1 MKVSH
6 TAVIAVLI
14 VQFFLPTLADAST
27 LEQDV
32 TTQQADSIIRNTA
45 NIVILDVRTPEE
57 YRLGHLQNAVLMDFY
72 DSKFH
77 YNANT
82 LPKEATILVYCRS
95 GRRSADALEILKNL
109 RYPRVFN
116 MLGGIVAWKKEGR
129 KLVKG
134 S

>member
-6 TAVIAVLI
+6 SAIITALPVHI
-14 VQFFLPTLADAST
+14 VMASVTLAGA
-27 LEQDV
+27 LQPDV
-32 TTQQADSIIRNTA
+32 TPKQADSIIQHTA
-45 NIVILDVRTPEE
+45 NILVLDVRTPEE
-57 YRLGHLQNAVLMDFY
+57 YLLGHLQNAVLMDIY
-72 DSKFH
+72 DIKFH
-77 YNANT
+77 YSANT
-82 LPKEATILVYCRS
+82 LPREATILVYSRS

-116 MLGGIVAWKKEGR
+116 MLGGIVAWKKEGH